1 VQTKS
6 NKNEQLAKL
15 EFYKERIQKMN
26 SSKRNV
32 TDESGIPAALQEFI
46 GPKSYSNYVSFL

>member
-46 GPKSYSNYVSFL
+46 GPKSYSN